1 MAARIILGVALLA
14 LVSSHA
20 SASDPSPLQ
29 DFCVADYDSNVFV
42 NGFACKKPK
51 DVTADDFY
59 FTGLDQTASTAN
71 RLGAN
76 ITLVTAN
83 RLPGLNTLGVAMSR
97 VDYAPFAL
105 NPPHSHP
112 HASEILHVAEGTL
125 YAGFVTSNTAQGNR
139 LFAKKLKKGD
149 AFVFPQ
155 GLIHFQFNAAMGSMD
170 GIIDTVSVAHD
181 ITPLMFLLEPRGK
194 LIMAGAP
201 AKPLHWTPF
210 LSSWVGEKSVAGTCA
225 GGVKDTQEMI
235 DFAAEHNIAADIEL
249 VSMDRVNEAMERLGK
264 GDVRYRFVIDIG
276 NTLTAA

>member
-1 MAARIILGVALLA
+1 MHALMTSYGVPRVCLLYIYIPAPQASHSQNHLPPSLIFYDGCGQREQMAARIILGVALLA

-51 DVTADDFY
+51 DVTAGDFY
-59 FTGLDQTASTAN
+59 FTGLDQTANTAN

-97 VDYAPFAL
+97 IDYAPFGL

-125 YAGFVTSNTAQGNR
+125 YAGFVTSNTAQGNL

-155 GLIHFQFNAAMGSMD
+155 GLIHFQFNVGDTNAVAFASFGSQSPGLVTAANALLGSHPPIPD
-170 GIIDTVSVAHD
+170 YI
-181 ITPLMFLLEPRGK
+181 L
-194 LIMAGAP
+194 AP
-201 AKPLHWTPF
+201 AVQLDKTTVDWLQKQP
-210 LSSWVGEKSVAGTCA
+210 WVDVA
-225 GGVKDTQEMI
+225 QE
-235 DFAAEHNIAADIEL
+235 A
-249 VSMDRVNEAMERLGK
+249 S
-264 GDVRYRFVIDIG
+264 
-276 NTLTAA
+276 